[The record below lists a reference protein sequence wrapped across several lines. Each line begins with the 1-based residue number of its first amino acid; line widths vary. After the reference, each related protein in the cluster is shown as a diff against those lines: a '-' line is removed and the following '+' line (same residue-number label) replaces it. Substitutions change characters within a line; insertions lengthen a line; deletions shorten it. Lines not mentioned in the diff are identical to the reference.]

1 MPLIIAIVL
10 ILIIGLKVAG
20 DKAQTKQYEDKS
32 ANLSNTHDV
41 WVARHVNHE
50 LESQLREFIS
60 NRDNYD
66 AIREEVSPVLEK
78 LEHWGNFSNLSLY
91 DDLQG
96 KSVQYTKAYRETIR
110 HDRKVVLDI
119 LLANRGKV
127 SSDSAVWG
135 YKAYLS
141 CENDTLKLSQFE
153 LVEWIK
159 NTMNQQGYNVD
170 LVYSGCGDSQVP
182 KDCYYWIGTRNAL
195 PLVGE
200 TNTHRFKPFSKDLI
214 NNTSLSADT

>member
-10 ILIIGLKVAG
+10 ILIIGFKVAS

-32 ANLSNTHDV
+32 ANLRVTHDE

-60 NRDNYD
+60 NRDNSE
-66 AIREEVSPVLEK
+66 AIKEEVSPVLEK
-78 LEHWGNFSNLSLY
+78 LEHWANYANLSPY
-91 DDLQG
+91 DDSQG

-110 HDRKVVLDI
+110 HGRKVILDI

-135 YKAYLS
+135 YNAYLNS
-141 CENDTLKLSQFE
+141 GNDTLKMSQFE

-159 NTMNQQGYNVD
+159 NTLNQQGYDVD
-170 LVYSGCGDSQVP
+170 LVYSGSGDSQVP
-182 KDCYYWIGTRNAL
+182 SDCYYWVGTRNAL

-200 TNTHRFKPFSKDLI
+200 TNTHRFKPFSRDLI
-214 NNTSLSADT
+214 GKR